1 METIYIKN
9 MVCDRCT
16 MVVKNIF
23 SQQAIAIQQIVLG
36 EVSLTS
42 PLSPTQ
48 LERLKE
54 SLEAVGFEVIDNR
67 RSKLIEQVKNNI
79 RELVHRKE
87 GALKVNLSDYL
98 SLQVNQEY
106 ASLSSLFSE
115 VEGVTIEKYYI
126 AQKIERV
133 KELLMYDDLSL
144 SEIAYQLNYSS
155 TAHLSNQFKKV
166 TGLTP
171 TFYKQLS
178 DKRRQPLDKV

>member
-16 MVVKNIF
+16 LVVKAIF
-23 SQQAIAIQQIVLG
+23 AQLAIEIAQITLG
-36 EVSLTS
+36 EVTPVLPLT
-42 PLSPTQ
+42 TAQ
-48 LERLKE
+48 QADLKR

-67 RSKLIEQVKNNI
+67 RSKLIEQVKHTI
-79 RELVHRKE
+79 RELVHRSE
-87 GALKVNLSDYL
+87 GALKVNLSDYIAQ
-98 SLQVNQEY
+98 QVNHEY
-106 ASLSSLFSE
+106 SSLSALFSE

-144 SEIAYQLNYSS
+144 SEIAHQLNYSS

-178 DKRRQPLDKV
+178 DNRRKPLDKV

>member
-16 MVVKNIF
+16 MVVRSIF
-23 SQQAIAIQQIVLG
+23 KQLEIEIEQIKLG
-36 EVSLTS
+36 EVILPETPTAAQLRSLT
-42 PLSPTQ
+42 
-48 LERLKE
+48 E

-67 RSKLIEQVKNNI
+67 CSKLIEQIKNTL
-79 RELVHRKE
+79 RELVHRSE
-87 GALKVNLSDYL
+87 GALKVNLSDYVAQ
-98 SLQVNQEY
+98 QVNQEY
-106 ASLSSLFSE
+106 ASLSALFSE
-115 VEGVTIEKYYI
+115 AEGITIEKYYI

-133 KELLMYDDLSL
+133 KELLVYDDLSL
-144 SEIAYQLNYSS
+144 SEIAHRLNYSS

-178 DKRRQPLDKV
+178 DKRRKPLDKV